1 MKGAKQPTAVAVAVV
16 VAVVV
21 AVAVVVGVAVVV
33 VVAVAVA
40 VAVAELYW
48 DLLRLYSTVLPSAGT
63 TNQPASS
70 CS

>member
-21 AVAVVVGVAVVV
+21 AVAVVVGVAV